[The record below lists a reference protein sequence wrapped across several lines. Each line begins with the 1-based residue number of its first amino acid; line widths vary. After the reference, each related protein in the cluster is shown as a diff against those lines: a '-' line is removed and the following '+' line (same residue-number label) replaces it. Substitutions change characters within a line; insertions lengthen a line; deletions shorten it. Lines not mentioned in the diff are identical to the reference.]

1 MWVSKISGFGWNVKD
16 YHDIWCL
23 YIYKTSVSLVLKFL
37 TSIIISAKTVI
48 EKWTFQDFIQ

>member
-1 MWVSKISGFGWNVKD
+1 MWVSKISGIGWNVKD

-23 YIYKTSVSLVLKFL
+23 YKTSVSLVLKFL
-37 TSIIISAKTVI
+37 TIIIIYAKTVI